1 MKMTLRFSA
10 KKNIIH
16 DEIVF
21 SFDIIYNDKELFE
34 WMNLSYSSATK
45 CRFY

>member
-10 KKNIIH
+10 KKTFH

-21 SFDIIYNDKELFE
+21 SFDIIYNEKELQVE
-34 WMNLSYSSATK
+34 
-45 CRFY
+45 